1 MAGKMK
7 GYTDKAANKDLFE
20 IKNYIDGLRRFIV
33 NCNTPMTISIQG
45 TWGTGKT
52 SVMNLIQKGM
62 TTESVQCIWFNTWQF
77 SQFSMGDELP
87 ISLLHCLLDEF
98 NLPKEHSKDFKS
110 ILKVL
115 GKGAKN
121 VALTIVDSQG
131 GGRLADNLEN
141 CMDAV
146 TKGEGEYNNPAKAIK
161 ELREKFK
168 ESVDKALEINN
179 KERLVIFIDDLDRLE
194 PKKAVELLEVLKIFL
209 DCEKC
214 VFVLAIDYDV
224 VCRGVAAKYGKLS
237 DDKKADKDKGRS
249 FFDKII
255 QVPFKMPVASYNIT
269 NYVKE
274 CFDDIGLKYD
284 EKDLPIYEALIKKS
298 IGTNPRAMKRLFNAY
313 LLLETVIS
321 DEVLK
326 EMGSRKILFATL
338 CLQHYNEKVYNYIVR
353 NRNSFTVEQLMTL
366 AKGTHEEIEKEI
378 DDIDLSADEVESI
391 RAFMAE
397 FVAVV
402 DSDGKD
408 GISQAEFNEFI
419 NVLGLSTITSAED
432 DSVETKRVR
441 VSVGMQDFK
450 KGNQTIETIE
460 RIISL
465 IEDTV
470 GEVDNHTFINTS
482 NNGHILFTK
491 NGKKYTDV
499 YCFSGNRLMQIDC
512 VAGSAE
518 VFTRE
523 DILPI
528 IQKHDIELGKYQKG
542 KMIVFTYQGEQD
554 NEDYAKILKACYESM

>member
-1 MAGKMK
+1 MK
-7 GYTDKAANKDLFE
+7 GYTDKAADKDLFE

-33 NCNTPMTISIQG
+33 SCNTPMTISIQG

-52 SVMNLIQKGM
+52 SVMNLIQNGM

-98 NLPKEHSKDFKS
+98 NLPKEHIKDFKT

-121 VALTIVDSQG
+121 IVLSY
-131 GGRLADNLEN
+131 ADYRIS
-141 CMDAV
+141 
-146 TKGEGEYNNPAKAIK
+146 GESNGEVKNTVNSLNGTDEYDNPAKAIK
-161 ELREKFK
+161 ELKEKFK
-168 ESVDKALEINN
+168 ESVDKTLEINK

-224 VCRGVAAKYGKLS
+224 VCRGVEAKYGKLS
-237 DDKKADKDKGRS
+237 DDSKADKDKGRS

-255 QVPFKMPVASYNIT
+255 QVPFKMPVANYNIT
-269 NYVKE
+269 NYVKK

-284 EKDLPIYEALIKKS
+284 EKDLPIYEALIRKS

-321 DEVLK
+321 DEALK
-326 EMGSRKILFATL
+326 ETGSRKILFATL

-353 NRNSFTVEQLMTL
+353 NRNSFTVEQLITL

-408 GISQAEFNEFI
+408 VISQSEFEEFI
-419 NVLGLSTITSAED
+419 KVLGLSTITSADD
-432 DSVETKRVR
+432 DSAETKRVR
-441 VSVGMQDFK
+441 VLVGMQDFK

-460 RIISL
+460 GIISL
-465 IEDTV
+465 VENTV
-470 GEVDNHTFINTS
+470 GEFGNHKFINTS
-482 NNGHILFTK
+482 NCGHILFTK

-499 YCFSGNRLMQIDC
+499 YCYAGNRPIQIDC
-512 VAGSAE
+512 VAGANE

-528 IQKHDIELGKYQKG
+528 IEKHGIELGKYQKG
-542 KMIVFTYQGEQD
+542 KMIVFTYRGKED

>member
-1 MAGKMK
+1 MKNEK
-7 GYTDKAANKDLFE
+7 GYTDQAAEKDLLQ
-20 IKNYIDGLRRFIV
+20 IQNYIDGLKRFML
-33 NCNTPMTISIQG
+33 NCKTPMTISIQG

-52 SVMNLIQKGM
+52 SIMQLIEKGM
-62 TTESVQCIWFNTWQF
+62 HEDHAIVKCVWFNTWQF

-87 ISLLHCLLDEF
+87 ISLLQCLLDAF
-98 NLPKEHSKDFKS
+98 DLPKEQSKDFKTVIS
-110 ILKVL
+110 VIRKTVRNIAYNYIDD
-115 GKGAKN
+115 K
-121 VALTIVDSQG
+121 I
-131 GGRLADNLEN
+131 ADNTSKQIQEGV
-141 CMDAV
+141 DALSANDD
-146 TKGEGEYNNPAKAIK
+146 YNNPAKAIQK
-161 ELREKFK
+161 LKDEFAQ
-168 ESVDKALEINN
+168 SVAKSIEIH
-179 KERLVIFIDDLDRLE
+179 KIDRLIIFIDDLDRLE
-194 PKKAVELLEVLKIFL
+194 PRKAVELLEVLKIFL

-224 VCRGVAAKYGKLS
+224 VCRGVEAKYGKFS
-237 DDKKADKDKGRS
+237 DDRKADRDKGRS

-255 QVPFKMPVASYNIT
+255 QVPFKMPVANYNIT
-269 NYVKE
+269 NYVKA

-313 LLLETVIS
+313 LLLETVITE
-321 DEVLK
+321 DVLK
-326 EMGSRKILFATL
+326 ETGSRKILFATL

-353 NRNSFTVEQLMTL
+353 NRNSFTVEKLLTL
-366 AKGTHEEIEKEI
+366 ASGSYEEIEKEI

-391 RAFMAE
+391 RAFMTE

-408 GISQAEFNEFI
+408 GISETEFDEFI
-419 NVLGLSTITSAED
+419 NVLGLSTITSTD
-432 DSVETKRVR
+432 DSSEETKRVR
-441 VSVGMQDFK
+441 VSVGLQDFK
-450 KGNQTIETIE
+450 RGNQTIETIE
-460 RIISL
+460 KIISL
-465 IEDTV
+465 IENTV
-470 GEVDNHTFINTS
+470 GEIGNHTFINTS
-482 NNGHILFTK
+482 NKGHILFTK

-499 YCFSGNRLMQIDC
+499 YCFSGNRSMQIDC

-528 IQKHDIELGKYQKG
+528 IQKHGIGLGKYQKG